1 MIRRYKLLVLI
12 PVLVLV
18 PILLAMTPLNMAHK
32 AENGAPFSQSKHCKC
47 SKAHRPFHSIV
58 SHGDLQTGLLNPSS
72 LDQQLAHSQEF
83 DHSIQDP
90 SRSNIL
96 FLSIPL
102 RC

>member
-1 MIRRYKLLVLI
+1 MIRRKKLLVLI

-18 PILLAMTPLNMAHK
+18 PVILAMTPLNMAHK

-47 SKAHRPFHSIV
+47 SKAHCPFHSIV
-58 SHGDLQTGLLNPSS
+58 SHGDLQTGLLGSLQ
-72 LDQQLAHSQEF
+72 LDQQLVHSQEL
-83 DHSIQDP
+83 DHSIHP